1 MKNLWTIAS
10 YPAAAIGGYFIA
22 LLTEDL
28 AENVLGLEPWM
39 NTVIVLAL
47 SGLVVGFLVDEVIPA
62 YIHEIRE
69 GHASGGVGGG
79 DFGGGDDFGGD
90 DFDFGN

>member
-22 LLTEDL
+22 LLTEDI
-28 AENVLGLEPWM
+28 AENALGLEPWM
-39 NTVIVLAL
+39 NTVVVLAI
-47 SGLVVGFLVDEVIPA
+47 SGLMVGFLVDEVIPA
-62 YIHEIRE
+62 YIHEIRDE
-69 GHASGGVGGG
+69 RKSGGLQN
-79 DFGGGDDFGGD
+79 DFGDDDLGGD

>member
-28 AENVLGLEPWM
+28 AENALGLEPWM
-39 NTVIVLAL
+39 NTVVVLAV

-62 YIHEIRE
+62 YIHELQQER
-69 GHASGGVGGG
+69 GSGGLGN
-79 DFGGGDDFGGD
+79 DFGGDDLGGD